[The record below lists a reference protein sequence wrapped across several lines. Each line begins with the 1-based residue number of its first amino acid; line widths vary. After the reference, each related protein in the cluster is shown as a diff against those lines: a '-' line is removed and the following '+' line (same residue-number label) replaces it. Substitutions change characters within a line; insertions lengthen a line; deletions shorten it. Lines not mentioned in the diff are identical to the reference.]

1 MIIPVGSSADVERA
15 RWEAHKLAQ
24 AHGFD
29 AQASAAIVLATSE
42 LATNLVRYAHSGDIE
57 LTAVKLE
64 AGWVIDVQSS
74 DLGPG
79 IADVE
84 QAMADGFSTGGGLG
98 GGLPGVK
105 RLMDEFTITSGPSG
119 TRVAARKWSTT
130 RR

>member
-1 MIIPVGSSADVERA
+1 MIVPVGSPADVERA

-24 AHGFD
+24 EHGFD
-29 AQASAAIVLATSE
+29 LEASAAIVLATSE
-42 LATNLVRYAHSGDIE
+42 LATNLLRYAVSGEIE
-57 LTAVKLE
+57 LTAVQLE
-64 AGWVIDVQSS
+64 PGWAIEVQSS

-79 IADVE
+79 IANVE

-98 GGLPGVK
+98 SGLPGVK

-119 TRVAARKWSTT
+119 TRVVARKWLTT